1 MTPKKIVQE
10 FYKSDAML
18 DVSVMD
24 SLLHPE
30 ASINWN
36 SSKGFVQLSKSDIL
50 NLSKELAVAYIRS
63 KTIIS
68 HLVQDG
74 NTIVVKY
81 DHYVK
86 TIENP
91 REDMLLAHF
100 MIIWEIKDNLLYKG
114 FQISQTN

>member
-1 MTPKKIVQE
+1 MAPKKLVQE
-10 FYKSDAML
+10 FYKPDAML
-18 DVSVMD
+18 NVSVMEQ
-24 SLLHPE
+24 LLHPE
-30 ASINWN
+30 ASIDWN
-36 SSKGFVQLSKSDIL
+36 SSKGFVQLSRNDIL
-50 NLSKELAVAYIRS
+50 SLSKDLAVAYLRS

-74 NTIVVKY
+74 NTVAVKY

-114 FQISQTN
+114 FQISQTH